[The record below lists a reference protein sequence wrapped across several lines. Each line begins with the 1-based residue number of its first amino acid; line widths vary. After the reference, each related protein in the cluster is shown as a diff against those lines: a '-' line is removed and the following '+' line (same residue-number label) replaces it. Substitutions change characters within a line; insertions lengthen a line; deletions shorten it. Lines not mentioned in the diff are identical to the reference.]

1 MLFLLVNKQVQAA
14 YSIERGRTAYKNLSI
29 YLYNTV
35 LLVGYEA
42 LDSYSNVA
50 IV

>member
-29 YLYNTV
+29 YLLRERDTTKIIS
-35 LLVGYEA
+35 LIKGA
-42 LDSYSNVA
+42 
-50 IV
+50 